1 MTGSESFFD
10 SLRSQ
15 RKSQHIEISEIC
27 EFTKINSQYIEAIEC
42 GDFNVLPNVYMR
54 LFLKSYATFIGADSV
69 KVIEDYELYTTG
81 KISKSEKLTIQDDE
95 SDTNSSSQQDSKLDS
110 FTQISPNQI
119 ATGGGTIL
127 AIFIL
132 LWWTGRVTREQTEN
146 IGSTPSY
153 TDISE
158 NINQPLEKSSEISE
172 VNTEAVESEPSDY
185 LPIKKEEANRMLD
198 PLLDKLPLNAN
209 DFLLE
214 KKEQEITRIVKL
226 SSPYTLSIRALNETK
241 LNISKLEE
249 HEIIELINE
258 ATIGGQEFVFE
269 FSSTINFEFWN
280 SSHISVKL
288 NETSIDNYLGKGD
301 MAIRGSYEA
310 EKSQLY
316 LSFYRR

>member
-209 DFLLE
+209 DFLL
-214 KKEQEITRIVKL
+214 KNRTRQSTNIVKL
-226 SSPYTLSIRALNETK
+226 FEPYSITILTLEETK
-241 LNISKLEE
+241 LNISKSDGNQLT
-249 HEIIELINE
+249 ILINSVVAPHSE
-258 ATIGGQEFVFE
+258 YQFE
-269 FSSTINFEFWN
+269 FESTINIEFWN
-280 SSHISVKL
+280 NRHIKVKL
-288 NETSIDNYLGKGD
+288 NEIPLDIFLSDDGLSV
-301 MAIRGSYEA
+301 RGSYEA
-310 EKSQLY
+310 TISQLY
-316 LSFYRR
+316 LGFYKN